1 MPDAPLPKTD
11 AEILHLAAELR
22 LKAEALLASAHGSWR
37 PAPIPPVPG
46 LHAFSTPFGGIDVN
60 SYAVVDPSTGKA
72 AAFDTG
78 SDCSDLLALGLRIE
92 KIFLTHI
99 HGDHIFDLDRLIEK
113 TGAEAFA
120 NALEPLAGTT
130 PFHAPAEFEVGN
142 LRIRAIPTP
151 GHARGGTTYFCTG
164 LQRPVAFTGDAL
176 FAGSMGGAGSHWNEA
191 LHSLREK
198 ILSLPDETILCPG
211 HGPATTVAEEKP
223 HNPFA

>member
-1 MPDAPLPKTD
+1 MPNAPLPKSD
-11 AEILHLAAELR
+11 EEIHALAAELR
-22 LKAEALLASAHGSWR
+22 LKPEALLASSHGSWR

-46 LHAFSTPFGGIDVN
+46 LHAFSTPFGGMDVN
-60 SYAVVDPSTGKA
+60 SYAVVDPATGKA

-78 SDCSDLLALGLRIE
+78 SDCSDLLALGLPIE

-120 NALEPLAGTT
+120 NSFEPLAGTT

-151 GHARGGTTYFCTG
+151 GHARGGTAYFCTG
-164 LQRPVAFTGDAL
+164 LQRAVAFTGDAL

-191 LHSLREK
+191 LQSLREK

-211 HGPATTVAEEKP
+211 HGPATTVAEEKL